1 LVLFPNK
8 MLSAMRFPEALRE
21 TAEKIERCLDEIL
34 SAPRC
39 PAPRLAAAMRYAV
52 LGAGKRLRA
61 FLLVETA
68 RMFAV
73 PETRSLRAAAALECL
88 HAYSLVHDDLPAMDD
103 DDMRRGRPACH
114 RAFDEATAIL
124 AGDGLQALA
133 FAILAEPQTH
143 PDPAI
148 RSRLVGLLA
157 DAAGAFGMAGGQML
171 DLEPD
176 PSTGFEELLAMMEM
190 KTGALFSF
198 AVDAGALLG
207 NASDADFRR
216 LHSYAAKFGLA
227 FQIADDILDHAA
239 KMESATRSKPRKTI
253 IGIVDMLGLAGAKA
267 HADALAS
274 EACEGLAVF
283 GERAAMLREAA
294 RFIVERQH

>member
-1 LVLFPNK
+1 
-8 MLSAMRFPEALRE
+8 
-21 TAEKIERCLDEIL
+21 
-34 SAPRC
+34 
-39 PAPRLAAAMRYAV
+39 
-52 LGAGKRLRA
+52 
-61 FLLVETA
+61 
-68 RMFAV
+68 
-73 PETRSLRAAAALECL
+73 
-88 HAYSLVHDDLPAMDD
+88 
-103 DDMRRGRPACH
+103 
-114 RAFDEATAIL
+114 
-124 AGDGLQALA
+124 
-133 FAILAEPQTH
+133 
-143 PDPAI
+143 
-148 RSRLVGLLA
+148 
-157 DAAGAFGMAGGQML
+157 
-171 DLEPD
+171 
-176 PSTGFEELLAMMEM
+176 
-190 KTGALFSF
+190 LFSF